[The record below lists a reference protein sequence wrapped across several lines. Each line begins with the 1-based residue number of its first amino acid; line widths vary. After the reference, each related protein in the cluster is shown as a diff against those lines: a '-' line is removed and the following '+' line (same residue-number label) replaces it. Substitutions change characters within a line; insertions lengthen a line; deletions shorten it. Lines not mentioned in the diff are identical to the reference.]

1 MNSIEIATLT
11 PAAETQD
18 GLAELLV
25 ATVAAGGSVSFMH
38 PLAPQAARVS
48 GRNRWPRRQGA
59 KERCL
64 APGTAKTWS
73 AP

>member
-25 ATVAAGGSVSFMH
+25 
-38 PLAPQAARVS
+38 
-48 GRNRWPRRQGA
+48 
-59 KERCL
+59 
-64 APGTAKTWS
+64 
-73 AP
+73 